1 MFAWFLPCGLIR
13 SSASNSWAVFFV
25 AKTQKKVD
33 LMLYCVILF
42 IQLENKGELDAIFE
56 LEIKEKYRK
65 NHN

>member
-1 MFAWFLPCGLIR
+1 
-13 SSASNSWAVFFV
+13 V